1 MTDLGVFAG
10 DPCSIAYVINS
21 AGQVVG
27 TSDDCS
33 GNNAHALLWENGS
46 MADLNALIPA
56 GSGVQ
61 LTVGLGINEQGQIA
75 AQGVLPSG
83 DIHAFL
89 LTPCDEKHPGE
100 CEDYAMLEV
109 ATPQPSA
116 PGAQYPAVTRQG
128 SESQLSP
135 VERFRSQMRQRYHV
149 PGQPGAPRD

>member
-10 DPCSIAYVINS
+10 DQCSVAYVINS
-21 AGQVVG
+21 GGQTVG

-46 MADLNALIPA
+46 MSDLNTLIPA

-75 AQGVLPSG
+75 AQGLLPNG

-100 CEDYAMLEV
+100 CEDYSMIEV
-109 ATPQPSA
+109 PRPQI
-116 PGAQYPAVTRQG
+116 
-128 SESQLSP
+128 
-135 VERFRSQMRQRYHV
+135 
-149 PGQPGAPRD
+149 GAPTTELPVR

>member
-33 GNNAHALLWENGS
+33 GNNEHALLWENGS

-89 LTPCDEKHPGE
+89 LTPCDEKHPSE
-100 CEDYAMLEV
+100 CEDYSMIEA
-109 ATPQPSA
+109 SA
-116 PGAQYPAVTRQG
+116 PQTSAPATMKQG
-128 SESQLSP
+128 SDSPVSP
-135 VERFRSQMRQRYHV
+135 VERFRSQMRQRYHL
-149 PGQPGAPRD
+149 PGQSLAP